1 MIISEWNVKN
11 PKVHQ
16 QFLGVSWTDCIATFV
31 VPVVLTTLLLEPSN
45 GLGDASPIGNVNVV
59 VFPPFCTELTPEGGI
74 KAVCPL
80 EITVILRLGDF
91 TGILD

>member
-1 MIISEWNVKN
+1 VECKESKSSSTV
-11 PKVHQ
+11 
-16 QFLGVSWTDCIATFV
+16 LGVSWTDCIATFV
-31 VPVVLTTLLLEPSN
+31 EPVVLTTLLLEPSN
-45 GLGDASPIGNVNVV
+45 GLGDVSPIGNVNVV
-59 VFPPFCTELTPEGGI
+59 VFPTFCTELTPEDAFGGI